1 MKPISKSDIESV
13 LKKIVTI
20 LVERNKKT
28 EYLQLC
34 NDSHVTEDVVLTDGE
49 DMESIIKNYMVEN
62 LFSVE
67 LSLSKMA
74 GDIGFNSNYLSGVFK
89 QIYGIPFQDY
99 VNRKRMERAKLLL
112 LTTSMKNYE
121 IAEAIGL
128 EDVNYFIT
136 KFKKLW
142 GITPKQYRQGIR

>member
-1 MKPISKSDIESV
+1 
-13 LKKIVTI
+13 
-20 LVERNKKT
+20 
-28 EYLQLC
+28 
-34 NDSHVTEDVVLTDGE
+34 
-49 DMESIIKNYMVEN
+49 MVEN